1 MISKREKAIDFLC
14 NSPYI
19 FAHSIGFEKLNEM
32 HNDWIIDMISDVSVD
47 KTLQA
52 HRGSY
57 KTTCVSVALSIL
69 MILYPNLHILFMR
82 KTDPDIKEVIKQVS
96 KILKDPH
103 TQVLVNN
110 IYGESLKIV
119 SESVNEITTNL
130 STDIKGTSQLLGVG
144 MGSSLTG
151 KHFDRIFTD
160 DIINVNDRISKA
172 ERERTKIIYQELH
185 NIKNRGGRIY
195 NTGTPWHKDDA
206 FTIMPNP
213 EVYDY
218 KRTKLIT
225 EDEIKSIKES
235 MVPSLFAANYELK
248 HIASDDVIF
257 IDPQIDEDPSKAEQ
271 GLCHIDA
278 AYGGEDYTAFTI
290 CNRKDGEYYVFG
302 KCWRKSID
310 DVQDKI
316 IEYRKAFNAGKI
328 YCEDNGD
335 KGYLAKELR
344 KQGERV
350 VPYHENMNKQLKII
364 AFLKPIWKHVHFVA
378 GTDKEYIEQICDFT
392 DNVDHDDCPDS
403 LSSILRVFNKKK
415 ESSQQQS
422 VLGLF

>member
-1 MISKREKAIDFLC
+1 MTRKYLAIKLLY
-14 NSPYI
+14 NQPYK
-19 FAHSIGFEKLNEM
+19 FAHMLGFEKLTPL
-32 HNDWIIDMISDVSVD
+32 HNKWIVDMVKDSKVD

-57 KTTCVSVALSIL
+57 KTTCVSLALAII
-69 MILYPNLHILFMR
+69 MIVRPNLHILFMR
-82 KTDPDIKEVIKQVS
+82 KTDPDIKEVIKQVA
-96 KILKDPH
+96 KILKDPR
-103 TQVLVNN
+103 TQAVVVD
-110 IYGESLKIV
+110 IYGEPLKLIT
-119 SESVNEITTNL
+119 ESVNEITTSL
-130 STDIKGTSQLLGVG
+130 CKDIKGTCQLLGVG

-218 KRTKLIT
+218 TKTKLIT
-225 EDEIKSIKES
+225 EEEIKEIKEL
-235 MVPSLFAANYELK
+235 MTPTLFAANYELK
-248 HIASDDVIF
+248 HIASDDIIF
-257 IDPQIDEDPSKAEQ
+257 RDPQIDEDPSKAEQ

>member
-1 MISKREKAIDFLC
+1 MTRKYLAIKLLY
-14 NSPYI
+14 NQPYK
-19 FAHSIGFEKLNEM
+19 FAHMLGFEKLTPL
-32 HNDWIIDMISDVSVD
+32 HNKWIVDMVKDSKVD

-57 KTTCVSVALSIL
+57 KTTCVSLALAII
-69 MILYPNLHILFMR
+69 MIVRPNLHILFMR
-82 KTDPDIKEVIKQVS
+82 KTDPDIKEVIKQVA
-96 KILKDPH
+96 KILKDPR
-103 TQVLVNN
+103 TQAVVID
-110 IYGESLKIV
+110 IYGEPLKLIT
-119 SESVNEITTNL
+119 ESVNEITTSL
-130 STDIKGTSQLLGVG
+130 CKDIKGTCQLLGVG

-218 KRTKLIT
+218 TKTKLIT
-225 EDEIKSIKES
+225 EEEIKEIKEL
-235 MVPSLFAANYELK
+235 MTPTLFAANYELK
-248 HIASDDVIF
+248 HIASDDIIF
-257 IDPQIDEDPSKAEQ
+257 RDPQIDEDPSKAEQ